1 MKVVYN
7 DCYTGF
13 RLPKEFLEKH
23 SEYNEFD
30 NSKEV
35 RVHPDLIEYVEKSYS
50 EKGCCRVGDDL
61 IFAELCIADLPKAT
75 TDFYIKEYDGAETVL
90 FVVNGKIEEY

>member
-1 MKVVYN
+1 V
-7 DCYTGF
+7 
-13 RLPKEFLEKH
+13 FLDKH
-23 SEYNEFD
+23 PEYNEFD

-35 RVHPDLIEYVEKSYS
+35 RTHPDLIKYVEKSYN
-50 EKGCCRVGDDL
+50 EKGHCRVGGDF
-61 IFAELCIADLPKAT
+61 IFADLCVADLPRAT